1 MIQMF
6 IFSVHIYELIIYF
19 PNTASVLP
27 WFRAC
32 SVKSLGVDVA
42 IGSIINIYNFG
53 VKVAVGSPMTP
64 RLELNEFDSWGTP
77 ALSTR
82 GTTASKLS
90 RSFPSSSISSPANR
104 LLVPCWDFVTLENGH
119 SLPKKPRIF
128 FNFTTR
134 LTFLPIN
141 VLVPLRQYWVFVWQ
155 LVECI
160 LNSLLLLVYRFIS
173 KEFGKIWERI
183 IHPR

>member
-6 IFSVHIYELIIYF
+6 IFSVWVDYF

-42 IGSIINIYNFG
+42 IGSIINIYSFG

-90 RSFPSSSISSPANR
+90 RSFPSPSISSPANR

-119 SLPKKPRIF
+119 SIEASDLFQFHESIDFFANQCPSSSPTILSFCLAIGGVYPVFSVIARLPAHF
-128 FNFTTR
+128 
-134 LTFLPIN
+134 
-141 VLVPLRQYWVFVWQ
+141 
-155 LVECI
+155 
-160 LNSLLLLVYRFIS
+160 
-173 KEFGKIWERI
+173 
-183 IHPR
+183 